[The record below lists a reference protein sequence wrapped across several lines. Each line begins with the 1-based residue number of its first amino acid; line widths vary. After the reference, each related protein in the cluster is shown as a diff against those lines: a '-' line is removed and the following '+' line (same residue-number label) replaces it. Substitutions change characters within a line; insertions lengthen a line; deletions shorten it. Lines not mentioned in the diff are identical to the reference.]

1 MTTHLSHYNFDL
13 LKSKVQFLS
22 GLENVTPADCK
33 IISCLILKKTKYNIS
48 ETTIKRIYGF
58 AESRFNPS
66 QFTLEALCV
75 YCNYNGWDDF
85 CNQHVYNATSTNEEE
100 VNWLALQRNAS
111 KTTKFTIEAIKNR
124 SGIPY
129 NKTIKRQFI
138 NDHIKALRESGNTGT
153 VIAAPSGYGKSI
165 GLCHWVEEQVELN
178 ESKANNDIILFF
190 STSAMANVI
199 HSGRDINDW
208 LLGLLGYTADND
220 IKALWDD
227 KQRKGSKFY
236 LVIDGFDPYT
246 FKPESYS
253 MLMRLIIDLLAL
265 HQFTPWL
272 KIILSMRRSTWLN
285 YKHEFNAVDNML
297 MNGFFADEPGI
308 NVPLLSPPDVKT
320 LCVKLNQHL
329 SRANCTHIGSDFNHP
344 LFFQL
349 YYKKYK
355 ENFTLNSINNGIMY
369 ELVYSYFLS
378 KVSIGSLATDKLL
391 IIREIASRT
400 DIDNPNTGADKFELY
415 NFIKK
420 HNSGYQELLLN
431 GLITEINNTTSSN
444 NYHVTIKF
452 TNQQFSSLS
461 VALCLL
467 NDHNNLF
474 DSSLIEKINL
484 RFSQSKHKLTILKWC
499 ILHAIKTGQ
508 QNNLVNLTACNFS
521 PADKFEL
528 ASYLG
533 DAFSKKSL
541 LHDDDILL
549 QYFKTDV
556 NDELFDYF
564 FAPELLNK
572 DYRNTFKNLLRFDIP
587 DNKKI
592 LIYTALGIISAIS
605 LDIDELYIYM
615 VKLKSFSTIDTMYFN
630 INPSECI
637 DTIYHYL
644 KYGIIK
650 KDALTTL
657 THLCFSPPTGTQE
670 LKNCAQNDMLYLLGM
685 YTMSIANNPKKTL
698 RFINT
703 IRSTYKNDDLNG
715 QNTAYD
721 FFVKMIMTDTYFR
734 MGDHRMVTALY
745 YTVLNSNQKQGNSL
759 SPFMESL
766 FYSVNI
772 KYLLITNSPIV
783 KEIELIKASTEISG
797 SKLAWLVALAA
808 ILKKEESTNTNTRL
822 YIQAYNDYKKVTYQC
837 GVNSGFYNIHYQ
849 LINKIE
855 N

>member
-1 MTTHLSHYNFDL
+1 MTTHLSHHNFDL

-66 QFTLEALCV
+66 QFTLEALCI

-85 CNQHVYNATSTNEEE
+85 CNQHVYNVTAASEEE
-100 VNWLALQRNAS
+100 VNWLALQRNTS

-129 NKTIKRQFI
+129 NKTIKRHFI
-138 NDHIKALRESGNTGT
+138 NDYIKALRESDNTGT
-153 VIAAPSGYGKSI
+153 VIAAPAGYGKSLS
-165 GLCHWVEEQVELN
+165 LCHWVEEQVELN

-190 STSAMANVI
+190 STTAMANVI

-208 LLGLLGYTADND
+208 LLGLLGYTTDND

-236 LVIDGFDPYT
+236 LVIDGFDPYA
-246 FKPESYS
+246 FKPESYA
-253 MLMRLIIDLLAL
+253 MLMRQLIDLLAL
-265 HQFTPWL
+265 NQHTPWM
-272 KIILSMRRSTWLN
+272 KIILSMRSSTWLN

-297 MNGFFADEPGI
+297 LNSFFADEPGI
-308 NVPLLSPPDVKT
+308 NVPLLSPTDVKT
-320 LCVKLNQHL
+320 LCVNLNQHL
-329 SRANCTHIGSDFNHP
+329 TKPNYTHIASDFNHP

-355 ENFTLNSINNGIMY
+355 ENFTLSNINNGTMY
-369 ELVYSYFLS
+369 ELIYSYFLS
-378 KVSIGSLATDKLL
+378 KISIGSQAADKLL
-391 IIREIASRT
+391 VIREIASHT
-400 DIDNPNTGADKFELY
+400 DIDNINKGADKFELY
-415 NFIKK
+415 SFIKK
-420 HNSGYQELLLN
+420 HNAGYQELLLN
-431 GLITEINNTTSSN
+431 GLITEINNTDSLN
-444 NYHVTIKF
+444 DYHVTINF

-461 VALCLL
+461 LALCLL
-467 NDHNNLF
+467 NDHNNIF
-474 DSSLIEKINL
+474 DSSLIEEINL

-508 QNNLVNLTACNFS
+508 QNNLLNLTACNFS

-533 DAFSKKSL
+533 DAFSKESL
-541 LHDDDILL
+541 AHDDDILL
-549 QYFKTDV
+549 QYFKTDA

-572 DYRNTFKNLLRFDIP
+572 DYQNTLKNLLRFDIP

-592 LIYTALGIISAIS
+592 LIYTALAIISATS

-615 VKLKSFSTIDTMYFN
+615 VKLKSFSTIDILYFN

-650 KDALTTL
+650 KEALTTL
-657 THLCFSPPTGTQE
+657 THLCFSPPAGTQE

-703 IRSTYKNDDLNG
+703 IKNTYKNDDLSG

-734 MGDHRMVTALY
+734 LGDHHIVTALY

-766 FYSVNI
+766 FYSVNV
-772 KYLLITNSPIV
+772 KYLLITDGPIV
-783 KEIELIKASTEISG
+783 KEIELLKASTEISG

-808 ILKKEESTNTNTRL
+808 VLKKEESANTNNRL

-849 LINKIE
+849 LTK
-855 N
+855 

>member
-1 MTTHLSHYNFDL
+1 MTTHLSHHNFEL
-13 LKSKVQFLS
+13 LKSKIQFLS

-66 QFTLEALCV
+66 QFTLEALCI
-75 YCNYNGWDDF
+75 YCNYNSWDDF
-85 CNQHVYNATSTNEEE
+85 CNQHIYNAGSASEEE

-111 KTTKFTIEAIKNR
+111 KTTKFTIEAIKTR

-138 NDHIKALRESGNTGT
+138 NDYIKALRESHNAGT
-153 VIAAPSGYGKSI
+153 VITAPAGYGKSI

-190 STSAMANVI
+190 STTAMVNVI

-208 LLGLLGYTADND
+208 LLGLLGYTTDDD

-246 FKPESYS
+246 FKPENYLI
-253 MLMRLIIDLLAL
+253 LMRLITDLLAL
-265 HQFTPWL
+265 NQHTSWM
-272 KIILSMRRSTWLN
+272 KVILSMRNSTWLN
-285 YKHEFNAVDNML
+285 YKHEFNVVDNML
-297 MNGFFADEPGI
+297 LNGFITDEPGI
-308 NVPLLSPPDVKT
+308 NVPLLSPADVKT
-320 LCVKLNQHL
+320 LCGNLNQHL
-329 SRANCTHIGSDFNHP
+329 NRPSYAHIASDFNHP

-355 ENFTLNSINNGIMY
+355 ENFTLTSINNGTMY
-369 ELVYSYFLS
+369 ELIYSYFLS
-378 KVSIGSLATDKLL
+378 KISIGSLAADKLL
-391 IIREIASRT
+391 IIRKIASLT
-400 DIDNPNTGADKFELY
+400 DIDRPSKGADKFELY

-431 GLITEINNTTSSN
+431 GLITEINNPGN
-444 NYHVTIKF
+444 VNDYQVTIKF
-452 TNQQFSSLS
+452 NNQQFSTLS

-474 DSSLIEKINL
+474 DSSLIAEINQ
-484 RFSQSKHKLTILKWC
+484 RFGQSKYKLTILKWC

-508 QNNLVNLTACNFS
+508 QNNLLNLTACNFS

-533 DAFSKKSL
+533 DAFSKESL
-541 LHDDDILL
+541 LHNDDILL
-549 QYFKTDV
+549 QHFKTDA

-572 DYRNTFKNLLRFDIP
+572 DYQNTLKNLLRFDIP

-650 KDALTTL
+650 KEALTTL
-657 THLCFSPPTGTQE
+657 THLCFSPPAGSQE

-685 YTMSIANNPKKTL
+685 YTMSIGNNPKKTL
-698 RFINT
+698 RFIN
-703 IRSTYKNDDLNG
+703 IIKNTYKSDDLSG

-721 FFVKMIMTDTYFR
+721 FFVKTIMTDTYFR

-745 YTVLNSNQKQGNSL
+745 YTVLNSNQKQGSYL
-759 SPFMESL
+759 SSFMESL
-766 FYSVNI
+766 LYSVNV
-772 KYLLITNSPIV
+772 KYLLITDSPV
-783 KEIELIKASTEISG
+783 AKEMEQLKASTEISG
-797 SKLAWLVALAA
+797 SKLTWLVALAA
-808 ILKKEESTNTNTRL
+808 VLKKEESANTNTRF
-822 YIQAYNDYKKVTYQC
+822 YIQAYNDYKKTAYQC